1 MTTTPIN
8 LNDDLTGMSYER
20 ARDELVEVVRRLESG
35 TASLAEAME
44 LWQVGEKLA
53 AYCQHLLEAA
63 RATVAQAAAEALPD
77 GGVEAEEDEDQAG

>member
-1 MTTTPIN
+1 MTTTPIT
-8 LNDDLTGMSYER
+8 LNDDLTGLSYER

-53 AYCQHLLEAA
+53 THCQRLLEVA
-63 RATVAQAAAEALPD
+63 RATVAQATAEAAPEF
-77 GGVEAEEDEDQAG
+77 VVQADEDDDPVA